1 MNCHNIAYHLNVQFA
16 HYKNKLARYC
26 AILVCAGLSLASPSV
41 YSLGISDRDFYQT
54 GLAFYRAGQLSEAAN
69 NWQALARD
77 NQSQDDE
84 VKKQAAFAAV
94 LATLVWEK
102 LENANAYTTWSEA
115 IRLYLEANTNWE
127 QERLEL
133 KQRITGNRVALQQLT
148 SDVVLSIEPF
158 EQLLLD
164 MDESYALTDY
174 QGPRT
179 GLQKNDT
186 EATLDV
192 MQYVMPT
199 QPDPVVLPIESTTPP
214 PVSEAQTPTLTP
226 MDDVEPNKTVD
237 ELPEQPVNEAQA
249 PEQPLEVVAPV
260 VTEDKP
266 VADTDTLQ
274 TTPSSTAELE
284 VDHIEQPTFSGH
296 IIPLDSN

>member
-1 MNCHNIAYHLNVQFA
+1 MNCHNIASHLNVQFA

-158 EQLLLD
+158 EQLTSDLD
-164 MDESYALTDY
+164 RDQEVRILGTYTSATGKIWNIVDLAIDPCENLFWIDANAL
-174 QGPRT
+174 
-179 GLQKNDT
+179 
-186 EATLDV
+186 
-192 MQYVMPT
+192 
-199 QPDPVVLPIESTTPP
+199 
-214 PVSEAQTPTLTP
+214 
-226 MDDVEPNKTVD
+226 
-237 ELPEQPVNEAQA
+237 
-249 PEQPLEVVAPV
+249 
-260 VTEDKP
+260 
-266 VADTDTLQ
+266 
-274 TTPSSTAELE
+274 
-284 VDHIEQPTFSGH
+284 
-296 IIPLDSN
+296 